1 MGRKIKKFTEPVKDG
16 GLDIYTEVWT
26 VIRPGDTEIYRVYT
40 NKSDAEKVAEARTL
54 EMKNYSR
61 QSNKNMTDE
70 EFEDYYSDNKNWNA
84 FHRKYVVKSL
94 ADAIDD
100 IKSEVY
106 DSASDPG
113 EDY

>member
-1 MGRKIKKFTEPVKDG
+1 MGRKIKKYSEPEPIKDG
-16 GLDIYTEVWT
+16 GLDIYKEIWT
-26 VIRPGDTEIYRVYT
+26 IISHGSTEINRVYP
-40 NKSDAEKVAEARTL
+40 KKEDAEKACEARNKEIYDYYRT
-54 EMKNYSR
+54 
-61 QSNKNMTDE
+61 SNKRMSDE
-70 EFEDYYSDNKNWNA
+70 EYDKHYNDRYSYIA
-84 FHRKYVVKSL
+84 KYAVKTL